1 MKSRDPWVRRM
12 KGRLERAGFKV
23 SLPDPALA
31 LERKKAGRRRDLQLS
46 AQGEVSRDQ
55 LQRTNS
61 LFGGRAKR
69 FQIVDYGGLND

>member
-1 MKSRDPWVRRM
+1 M

-31 LERKKAGRRRDLQLS
+31 LERKKAGRHRDLQLL
-46 AQGEVSRDQ
+46 ARGKASRDQ

-69 FQIVDYGGLND
+69 IQIVDYGGLND

>member
-1 MKSRDPWVRRM
+1 M

-31 LERKKAGRRRDLQLS
+31 LKRKKADRHRDLQLL
-46 AQGEVSRDQ
+46 AQGEFSRDQ
-55 LQRTNS
+55 LQPTNS